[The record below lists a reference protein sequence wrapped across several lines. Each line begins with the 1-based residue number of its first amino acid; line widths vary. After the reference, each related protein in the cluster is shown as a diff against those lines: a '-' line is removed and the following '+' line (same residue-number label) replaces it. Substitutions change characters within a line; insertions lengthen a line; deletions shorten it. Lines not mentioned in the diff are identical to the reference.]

1 MDETNTVTNK
11 ETEVDWL
18 GLILAGLLFLWLVGV
33 AAAPHYFTWFTL
45 EIMVSTGLDAPGWV
59 WPVVG
64 LVQGILLFVPTAVLA
79 YFWRGRV
86 MGAVFTVWAVA
97 AAYFLALFP
106 VRLAG
111 PTAAQTTA
119 LLQMVGSLLFLLGL
133 VAVIWRQQKKAD
145 PAWKPQLWRGHV
157 LGPALLL
164 TPIPLLW
171 WLAYG
176 ALGSPLDS
184 WLNLAVGLLVGL
196 IAGLTLDFF
205 LVRPHQQ
212 ASVSPIWS
220 GVGGGIVAGV
230 LLLLL
235 AGGVGHNAQQ
245 LLLMPLL
252 LPLGWAMFALTR
264 WPGGGQTSKNWLAMA
279 LFAGL
284 NAAAPL
290 MLLDPDELILV
301 LNLGSR
307 DILAWA
313 LYALLGAISFGL
325 LISLVALTIW
335 LWLNRAESP
344 RNLAQWRPVGLAA
357 AAVIWLGAL
366 LLYVF
371 VGQPGFHGER
381 LFVILNDQADVSA
394 AASMSDYDARRQF
407 VYDTL
412 VDRANVT
419 QADIRAT
426 LDTLGIDYTPYYLVN
441 AIEVEAGP
449 FLRLWLNSQPEV
461 DRILDSPVLRPLP
474 ALAEAATGSAAA
486 PTSPEWNLTSIGAVQ
501 VWEEL
506 GVNGE
511 GIVIGQSD
519 SGVQGDHPELAGQY
533 RGRSE
538 GDDGNWFDPW
548 NHSAE
553 PTDIGG
559 HGTHTLGSI
568 VGQTVGVAPGAEWIG
583 CVNLARNLAN
593 PALYL
598 DCMQFMLA
606 PFPLDG
612 DPFNQGQPTRSAHV
626 LNNSWGCP
634 DVEGCD
640 PTVFLP
646 AVQALRAAGIFVVG
660 SAGNDGYAGCETV
673 TDPLAIYD
681 EVFSVGASNEFG
693 GVADFS
699 SRGPV
704 VVDGSGRIKPDIMAP
719 GEGVLSAYPNNSYE
733 VAGGTSMAGPHIVGV
748 VALIWSANPNLVGDI
763 EQTEQIIIT
772 TATPFTQPDIC
783 GEGSQTPNNT
793 TGYGLVNAYEAV
805 VKSLAAAP

>member
-1 MDETNTVTNK
+1 M
-11 ETEVDWL
+11 
-18 GLILAGLLFLWLVGV
+18 GLFQA
-33 AAAPHYFTWFTL
+33 
-45 EIMVSTGLDAPGWV
+45 
-59 WPVVG
+59 
-64 LVQGILLFVPTAVLA
+64 ILLFVPTAVLA

-86 MGAVFTVWAVA
+86 MGAVFTVWALA
-97 AAYFLALFP
+97 AASFFLLLP

-119 LLQMVGSLLFLLGL
+119 LLQIVGNLLFLVGL
-133 VAVIWRQQKKAD
+133 VAVIWRQQKRND
-145 PAWKPQLWRGHV
+145 PDWKLQLRRGHV
-157 LGPALLL
+157 LGSALLL
-164 TPIPLLW
+164 APLPLVW
-171 WLAYG
+171 WLVYG
-176 ALGSPLDS
+176 ALGSPLDTVM
-184 WLNLAVGLLVGL
+184 NLMVGLLMGLNVGL
-196 IAGLTLDFF
+196 ALDFF
-205 LVRPHQQ
+205 LVRPLQR
-212 ASVSPIWS
+212 ASVSPVWS
-220 GVGGGIVAGV
+220 GVGGGLVAGV
-230 LLLLL
+230 VLLLF
-235 AGGVGHNAQQ
+235 AGGVGHNSQQ

-252 LPLGWAMFALTR
+252 MPLGWAMMALTR

-279 LFAGL
+279 VLAGL

-313 LYALLGAISFGL
+313 LYALLGGIVFGL
-325 LISLVALTIW
+325 LVSLVALAVW
-335 LWLNRAESP
+335 LWRHRAGPSE
-344 RNLAQWRPVGLAA
+344 NQTGWRPGIVAA
-357 AAVIWLGAL
+357 ALAVWLVAV
-366 LLYVF
+366 LLYAL

-394 AASMSDYDARRQF
+394 AASMTDYDARRQF

-426 LDTLGIDYTPYYLVN
+426 LDTLGVDYTPYYLVN
-441 AIEVEAGP
+441 AIEIEAGP

-501 VWEEL
+501 VWTEF
-506 GVNGE
+506 GARGE

-519 SGVQGDHPELAGQY
+519 SGVDGDHPELAGQY
-533 RGRSE
+533 RGRDD
-538 GDDGNWFDPW
+538 GNDGNWFDPW
-548 NHSAE
+548 NHSTQ

-612 DPFNQGQPTRSAHV
+612 DPLTQGEPTR
-626 LNNSWGCP
+626 
-634 DVEGCD
+634 
-640 PTVFLP
+640 
-646 AVQALRAAGIFVVG
+646 
-660 SAGNDGYAGCETV
+660 
-673 TDPLAIYD
+673 
-681 EVFSVGASNEFG
+681 FG
-693 GVADFS
+693 PCA
-699 SRGPV
+699 
-704 VVDGSGRIKPDIMAP
+704 
-719 GEGVLSAYPNNSYE
+719 
-733 VAGGTSMAGPHIVGV
+733 
-748 VALIWSANPNLVGDI
+748 
-763 EQTEQIIIT
+763 Q
-772 TATPFTQPDIC
+772 
-783 GEGSQTPNNT
+783 
-793 TGYGLVNAYEAV
+793 
-805 VKSLAAAP
+805 